1 MALISLYRS
10 RDYTSNGRSAFS
22 SSIGEELLLYSLAR
36 SLSGLYFPPG
46 ILCPNSNRN
55 SLTER
60 GENCIFRVS
69 HNSDIKELSVQPCE
83 QTSSPVSKSFHS
95 LDCFSAQFGKK
106 KRLLLRFDTKLFQ
119 SFVQFDPPCTKEVG
133 WRLKLFQGCAFDI
146 W

>member
-1 MALISLYRS
+1 MSIRQNQLISFNKMATMALINVYRS

-22 SSIGEELLLYSLAR
+22 SSIGEELLVYSLAR
-36 SLSGLYFPPG
+36 SLSGLYSPPPG

-95 LDCFSAQFGKK
+95 LDCFSAQFGKTPTS
-106 KRLLLRFDTKLFQ
+106 LRHKTFSIF
-119 SFVQFDPPCTKEVG
+119 
-133 WRLKLFQGCAFDI
+133 CAV
-146 W
+146 